1 MYKIQDYF
9 AFMIIKNNFRQNV
22 QMNYDIIKRVIYMKK
37 FKEIMNV
44 IYSLAIVA
52 ILFFLIYLLIKNIGI
67 LLIKGVEKISS
78 ITSSMD
84 SVVIVAII
92 TGGISIVTVVI
103 SSIVSKFIEYKQITK
118 RYLYEKRE
126 EPYKD
131 FVSMVYKL
139 QKSTKNAQEEYTQDQ
154 MVKDIAAFSESLTL
168 WGSSRVIKKW
178 IKFRE
183 FSQDKEK
190 ATQNLFLLEEIVFEI
205 RRDMGQGKKGLKQG
219 DLLSFF
225 VNDIKKY
232 LPNSNKQYK

>member
-1 MYKIQDYF
+1 MRVINSYKIILF
-9 AFMIIKNNFRQNV
+9 LIIKYNFEQNM
-22 QMNYDIIKRVIYMKK
+22 QTNYDIIKRVIFMKK

-67 LLIKGVEKISS
+67 LLIKGVEKIST

-103 SSIVSKFIEYKQITK
+103 SSIVSKFIEYRQITK

-131 FVSMVYKL
+131 FISMVYKL
-139 QKSTKNAQEEYTQDQ
+139 QKALKILKKNIL
-154 MVKDIAAFSESLTL
+154 KS
-168 WGSSRVIKKW
+168 KW
-178 IKFRE
+178 
-183 FSQDKEK
+183 
-190 ATQNLFLLEEIVFEI
+190 
-205 RRDMGQGKKGLKQG
+205 
-219 DLLSFF
+219 
-225 VNDIKKY
+225 
-232 LPNSNKQYK
+232 

>member
-1 MYKIQDYF
+1 MRVINSYKIILF
-9 AFMIIKNNFRQNV
+9 LIIKYKFRQNM
-22 QMNYDIIKRVIYMKK
+22 QTNYDIIKRVIFMKK

-67 LLIKGVEKISS
+67 LLIKGVEKIST

-103 SSIVSKFIEYKQITK
+103 SSIVSKFIEYRQITK

-131 FVSMVYKL
+131 FISMVYKL
-139 QKSTKNAQEEYTQDQ
+139 QKALKILKKN
-154 MVKDIAAFSESLTL
+154 I
-168 WGSSRVIKKW
+168 
-178 IKFRE
+178 
-183 FSQDKEK
+183 
-190 ATQNLFLLEEIVFEI
+190 
-205 RRDMGQGKKGLKQG
+205 LK
-219 DLLSFF
+219 S
-225 VNDIKKY
+225 K
-232 LPNSNKQYK
+232 

>member
-1 MYKIQDYF
+1 
-9 AFMIIKNNFRQNV
+9 
-22 QMNYDIIKRVIYMKK
+22 MKK
-37 FKEIMNV
+37 FKEIINV
-44 IYSLAIVA
+44 IYSLLIVA
-52 ILFFLIYLLIKNIGI
+52 ILFFFIYLLIKNIGI
-67 LLIKGVEKISS
+67 LLVKGVEKISS

-92 TGGISIVTVVI
+92 TGGISIVTVFI
-103 SSIVSKFIEYKQITK
+103 SSIVSKFIEYRQMTK

-131 FVSMVYKL
+131 FISMVYKL
-139 QKSTKNAQEEYTQDQ
+139 QKSTKNTQEEYTQEQ
-154 MVKDIAAFSESLTL
+154 MIHDISAFSELLTL

-183 FSQDKEK
+183 LSQDKTK

-205 RRDMGQGKKGLKQG
+205 RKDMGQGKKGLKQG

-225 VNDIKKY
+225 VNDIRKY
-232 LPNSNKQYK
+232 LLNSNKR

>member
-1 MYKIQDYF
+1 
-9 AFMIIKNNFRQNV
+9 
-22 QMNYDIIKRVIYMKK
+22 MKK
-37 FKEIMNV
+37 FKEVLNM

-52 ILFFLIYLLIKNIGI
+52 ILFFLIYLLIKHIGI
-67 LLIKGVEKISS
+67 LLIKGIEKIGG

-92 TGGISIVTVVI
+92 TGGISIVTVLI
-103 SSIVSKFIEYKQITK
+103 SSIVSKFIEYRQITK

-126 EPYKD
+126 EPYKA
-131 FVSMVYKL
+131 FISMVYKL
-139 QKSTKNAQEEYTQDQ
+139 QKSTRNGQEEYTQEQ
-154 MVKDIAAFSESLTL
+154 MINDISAFSESLTL

-183 FSQDKEK
+183 LSQDKTI
-190 ATQNLFLLEEIVFEI
+190 AMQNLFLLEEIVFEI
-205 RRDMGQGKKGLKQG
+205 RKDMGQGKKGLKQG

-232 LPNSNKQYK
+232 LPNSNKIKK

>member
-1 MYKIQDYF
+1 
-9 AFMIIKNNFRQNV
+9 
-22 QMNYDIIKRVIYMKK
+22 MKK

-67 LLIKGVEKISS
+67 LLIKGVEKIST

-103 SSIVSKFIEYKQITK
+103 SSIVSKFIEYRQITK

-131 FVSMVYKL
+131 FISMVYKL
-139 QKSTKNAQEEYTQDQ
+139 QKSTKNPQEEYTQEQ
-154 MVKDIAAFSESLTL
+154 MINDISAFSESLTL
-168 WGSSRVIKKW
+168 WGSSRVIKK
-178 IKFRE
+178 
-183 FSQDKEK
+183 
-190 ATQNLFLLEEIVFEI
+190 
-205 RRDMGQGKKGLKQG
+205 
-219 DLLSFF
+219 
-225 VNDIKKY
+225 
-232 LPNSNKQYK
+232 

>member
-1 MYKIQDYF
+1 
-9 AFMIIKNNFRQNV
+9 
-22 QMNYDIIKRVIYMKK
+22 MKK

-67 LLIKGVEKISS
+67 LLIKGVEKIST

-103 SSIVSKFIEYKQITK
+103 SSIVSKFIEYRQITK

-131 FVSMVYKL
+131 LYQWYISCKKAL
-139 QKSTKNAQEEYTQDQ
+139 KILKKNILKSK
-154 MVKDIAAFSESLTL
+154 
-168 WGSSRVIKKW
+168 
-178 IKFRE
+178 
-183 FSQDKEK
+183 
-190 ATQNLFLLEEIVFEI
+190 
-205 RRDMGQGKKGLKQG
+205 
-219 DLLSFF
+219 
-225 VNDIKKY
+225 
-232 LPNSNKQYK
+232 

>member
-1 MYKIQDYF
+1 
-9 AFMIIKNNFRQNV
+9 
-22 QMNYDIIKRVIYMKK
+22 MKK
-37 FKEIMNV
+37 YKEIINV
-44 IYSLAIVA
+44 IYSLLIVA

-67 LLIKGVEKISS
+67 LLVKGVEKISS

-92 TGGISIVTVVI
+92 TGGISIVTVFI
-103 SSIVSKFIEYKQITK
+103 SSIVSKFIEYRQMTK

-126 EPYKD
+126 EQYKD
-131 FVSMVYKL
+131 FISMVYKL
-139 QKSTKNAQEEYTQDQ
+139 QKSTKNTQEEYTQEQ
-154 MVKDIAAFSESLTL
+154 MIHDISAFSELLTL

-183 FSQDKEK
+183 LSQDKTK

-205 RRDMGQGKKGLKQG
+205 RKDMGQGKKGLKQG

-225 VNDIKKY
+225 VNDIRKY
-232 LPNSNKQYK
+232 LPNSNKR